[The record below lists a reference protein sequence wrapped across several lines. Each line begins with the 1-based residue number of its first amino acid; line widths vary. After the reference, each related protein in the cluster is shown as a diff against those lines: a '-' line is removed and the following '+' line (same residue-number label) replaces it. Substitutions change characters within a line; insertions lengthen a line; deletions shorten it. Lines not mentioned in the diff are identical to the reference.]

1 MTNHEINFFRDY
13 YLDTN
18 PLCSNHIDAYNTTR
32 SRLSSFRINIRTLV
46 NAWMTDYETESI
58 GIGPE
63 FTLEVERDGGFVN
76 TTDAVQ
82 RDFMI
87 EAGYRDFI
95 LEQLDS
101 NRNIDFDTS
110 DLIVANQIKVKLI
123 QYVNLMSQ

>member
-1 MTNHEINFFRDY
+1 MSANRIYFFRDY

-18 PLCSNHIDAYNTTR
+18 PLCSNHIEAYNATYN
-32 SRLSSFRINIRTLV
+32 RLSSSRINIRILV
-46 NAWMTDYETESI
+46 NTWMADYQTDSI

-76 TTDAVQ
+76 TMDTVQ

-101 NRNIDFDTS
+101 NRNINFDAS
-110 DLIVANQIKVKLI
+110 DLNVADQIKIKLN
-123 QYVNLMSQ
+123 QYVDLMSQ

>member
-13 YLDTN
+13 YLDTS
-18 PLCSNHIDAYNTTR
+18 PLCLNHIDAYNATR

-95 LEQLDS
+95 LEQLDRKS
-101 NRNIDFDTS
+101 
-110 DLIVANQIKVKLI
+110 
-123 QYVNLMSQ
+123 